1 MRIYLAGPLAEA
13 KVLGKP
19 LRSLGAREDLEF
31 CINMSGR
38 LNHLWAYVSQFTL
51 LAPIDT
57 EKLME
62 TQRRKTRQ
70 WLAQPKVWKVIE
82 LVAKQLSVKGKLN
95 DKELGYLINQAG
107 WLNDKQSPFRFL

>member
-1 MRIYLAGPLAEA
+1 
-13 KVLGKP
+13 
-19 LRSLGAREDLEF
+19 
-31 CINMSGR
+31 
-38 LNHLWAYVSQFTL
+38 
-51 LAPIDT
+51 
-57 EKLME
+57 ME